1 MKIFIKAKAKAKENK
16 IIPPP
21 QKLWP
26 EKETNISNQK
36 EWFIISVKEP
46 PVSGKANTAITKL
59 LAEYFKISS
68 SNITLISGASSK
80 NKVFEVMLK

>member
-1 MKIFIKAKAKAKENK
+1 MKIFVKAKAKAKENK

-26 EKETNISNQK
+26 EKEAGEPNQK
-36 EWFIISVKEP
+36 EWFVISVKEP
-46 PVSGKANTAITKL
+46 PVQGKANTAIIKM
-59 LAEYFKISS
+59 LAEFFKISS

-80 NKVFEVMLK
+80 NKVFEIKN

>member
-1 MKIFIKAKAKAKENK
+1 MKIFVKAKAKAKENK

-26 EKETNISNQK
+26 EKEPGGSKEK

-46 PVSGKANTAITKL
+46 PVSGKANTAIIKL

-68 SNITLISGASSK
+68 SNITLSSGASSK
-80 NKVFEVMLK
+80 NKVFEIMV